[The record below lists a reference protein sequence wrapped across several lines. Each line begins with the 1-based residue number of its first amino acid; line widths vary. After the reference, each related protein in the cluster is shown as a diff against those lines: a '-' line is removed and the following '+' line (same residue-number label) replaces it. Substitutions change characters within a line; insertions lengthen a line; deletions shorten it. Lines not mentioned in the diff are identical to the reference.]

1 MCNASSSQESSMRV
15 KWLSR
20 RWLPAKSPV
29 RRAGS
34 CLECEAKRQLCLAD
48 VDEVRQHSHGPNYS
62 CPLPRGN
69 HPSARCVVTKSAAL
83 GLAVHPLFTAV
94 FLKLRPVAT
103 FNTHG

>member
-48 VDEVRQHSHGPNYS
+48 VDEVPSTPMAPIIHAHSP
-62 CPLPRGN
+62 
-69 HPSARCVVTKSAAL
+69 AAIRRRL
-83 GLAVHPLFTAV
+83 DAW
-94 FLKLRPVAT
+94 
-103 FNTHG
+103 